1 MHFNNVFNIC
11 GDGIEENTFKP
22 HIHLV
27 SVLTVFISE
36 SLKPLSLE
44 KKEFIFVFHRM
55 VYSSCSFYV
64 VSDFSG
70 HYYSKNIGEK
80 QFCVIITAHLSPRS
94 TVKCVDF
101 LHFCSDGFLEKYFL
115 LRFFFLL
122 EIRNLCT
129 FVVLPRGI
137 FYNFE
142 SSYGALKL
150 VWEINLW
157 EMVPYLADG
166 NSFYITSV
174 PNVYSR
180 IVTNFFSYF
189 SKSCLSYIDQ
199 N

>member
-11 GDGIEENTFKP
+11 GDGIEGNTFKP
-22 HIHLV
+22 RIHLV

-44 KKEFIFVFHRM
+44 KKEFISVFHRI

-64 VSDFSG
+64 VTVTLVD
-70 HYYSKNIGEK
+70 
-80 QFCVIITAHLSPRS
+80 IITQKTLERNNSVWISLHTCHLTPLLN
-94 TVKCVDF
+94 VLIF
-101 LHFCSDGFLEKYFL
+101 LHFCSDGFLEKHFL
-115 LRFFFLL
+115 LPFFLLL

-129 FVVLPRGI
+129 FVVLPWGI

-166 NSFYITSV
+166 NSFISLLFLMYIAGSSQTFL
-174 PNVYSR
+174 
-180 IVTNFFSYF
+180 VTFQRVVFHM
-189 SKSCLSYIDQ
+189 
-199 N
+199 